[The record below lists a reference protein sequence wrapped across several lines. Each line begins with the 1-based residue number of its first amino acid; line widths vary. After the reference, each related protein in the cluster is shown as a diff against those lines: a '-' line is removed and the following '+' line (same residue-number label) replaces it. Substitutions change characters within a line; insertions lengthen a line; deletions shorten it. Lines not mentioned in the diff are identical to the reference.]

1 MVMVVVVVF
10 VLRAVAFEVDADA
23 DADADAA
30 ATDPED
36 AAAVCGKD
44 ATEGPPLEAAW
55 SFMVLQYCIGVL
67 LFLVR
72 VK

>member
-1 MVMVVVVVF
+1 MVVVVVF

-23 DADADAA
+23 DADAA

-36 AAAVCGKD
+36 AATVCGKD

-67 LFLVR
+67 LSLVR
-72 VK
+72 RVK